1 MSVHMKLYAKVHLL
15 HIRQYFLNIAD
26 HRLLEHLFLCEF
38 YLPESFYCFSLNQR
52 AIGVGAVQVNMAVFG
67 AEQIQ
72 KSKITSRYFD
82 KYMVAVNIGAIIAL
96 GCCLTFDGVIM
107 FQSSLLSFNRP
118 AVYAVMTAEG
128 GFGLLVTLII
138 WVSGRMRD

>member
-1 MSVHMKLYAKVHLL
+1 MFAS
-15 HIRQYFLNIAD
+15 YFLNL
-26 HRLLEHLFLCEF
+26 RRF
-38 YLPESFYCFSLNQR
+38 
-52 AIGVGAVQVNMAVFG
+52 
-67 AEQIQ
+67 
-72 KSKITSRYFD
+72 KSRK
-82 KYMVAVNIGAIIAL
+82 NIGAIIAL